1 MNLSMGSF
9 FRRAFGSVKP
19 ASRAKSRPT
28 APNGWCLY
36 AIGDIHGEIRCL
48 ERMLA
53 AIDQDQSLDAGTGR
67 PLLLFLGDVIDRG
80 PDSRGVLDRL
90 CRLKAEA
97 ANGCGYAC
105 HFLSGNHEAAMLDFI
120 ADPVAG
126 AEWLSFGGAETLASY
141 GIRASTGI
149 FDPARCRSL
158 RDSLDE
164 RLPAAHRAF
173 LQSLEPMVTLGDY
186 LFVHAGV
193 RPGVSLDR
201 QKQEDLLW
209 IREPFL
215 SSSRFH
221 GKVVVHGHTPVVEPQ
236 ILDNRIGV
244 DTGAYAT
251 GILSA
256 VRLCEQDCR
265 VLTVSG
271 EHGSL
276 TTACRTIP

>member
-9 FRRAFGSVKP
+9 FRQVFGSISP
-19 ASRAKSRPT
+19 SSRPEERPA

-53 AIDQDQSLDAGTGR
+53 AIDQDQNLDAGGNR
-67 PLLLFLGDVIDRG
+67 PLLVFLGDVIDRG
-80 PDSRGVLDRL
+80 ADSRGVLDRL
-90 CRLKAEA
+90 CRLKAA
-97 ANGCGYAC
+97 AVDGSGYAC

-149 FDPARCRSL
+149 SDPIRCRSL
-158 RDSLDE
+158 RDSLNE
-164 RLPAAHRAF
+164 RLPSTHRSF
-173 LQSLEPMVTLGDY
+173 LQSLDPMITLGDY

-221 GKVVVHGHTPVVEPQ
+221 GKVVVHGHTPVAEPQ
-236 ILDNRIGV
+236 ILNNRIGV

-251 GILSA
+251 GTLTA
-256 VRLCEQDCR
+256 VRLCGQDCR
-265 VLTVSG
+265 LLAVSG
-271 EHGSL
+271 
-276 TTACRTIP
+276 